1 MKILS
6 AEQEQILQRE
16 RSFLNDL
23 RVKLVDYGATRADL
37 DTLGQSIRQLDDL
50 FLLVIVGEFN
60 AGKSAFINALL
71 GERLL
76 KEGVTPTTSQI
87 NILRFGEKAEQAL
100 VEENHQVILL
110 PVELLAE
117 VSIVDTPGTN
127 AIIRQHEELT
137 THFVP
142 RADLVLFLTSVD
154 RPFTESERSFMQQ
167 IRDWGKKVII
177 IINKTDILQSE
188 AELTQVV
195 SFVRDN
201 ATALLGTTP
210 EIFPLSSR
218 LAMRAKHGEPDLW
231 QASGF
236 EALETYIKRTLDQKS
251 QVRLKF
257 VNPLGVGAHLVDKYY
272 QAVQAQ
278 REVLDKDLELLRN
291 VDQQQEIYMT
301 DKQKNFA
308 FRMADVENIFFEME
322 QRGDVFFEDRFRL
335 AKVMEL
341 FKRERMQEDFKR
353 EVVADVP
360 KLVEQKVNE
369 LIDWL
374 VESDLRQWKAITGYL
389 ADRQHEHKEHL
400 IGDGMNANFNYDRSR
415 LLEAIGDEA
424 ERVVDTYDKHKE
436 AEEIAID
443 AQNAVAASLA
453 VEVGAVGLGTLIT
466 VLATTAT
473 ADLTGILAAGVIA
486 ALGFFIIP
494 SSRRKAKEDLHE
506 RLAKLRDQLVGSLKA
521 EFEQEMVRS
530 NERIDEAIAPYTRFV
545 RAESARTDK
554 MHDELKQANL
564 EIDQLRAVVEG
575 W

>member
-6 AEQEQILQRE
+6 AEQEKILQRE

-71 GERLL
+71 GQRLL

-127 AIIRQHEELT
+127 AINRQHEELT

-154 RPFTESERSFMQQ
+154 RPFTESERSFMAQ

-177 IINKTDILQSE
+177 VINKTDILQSE
-188 AELTQVV
+188 TELAQVV

-236 EALETYIKRTLDQKS
+236 EALETYIKQTLDQKS

-257 VNPLGVGAHLVDKYY
+257 TNPLGVGAHLVDKYY
-272 QAVQAQ
+272 QAVQSQ
-278 REVLDKDLELLRN
+278 RTVLDKDLELLRN

-341 FKRERMQEDFKR
+341 FKRKRMQEDFKR

-389 ADRQHEHKEHL
+389 ADRQHEHKERL

-564 EIDQLRAVVEG
+564 EIDQLRATVEG

>member
-6 AEQEQILQRE
+6 ADQEKILQRE

-71 GERLL
+71 GQRLL

-127 AIIRQHEELT
+127 AINRQHEELT

-154 RPFTESERSFMQQ
+154 RPFTESERSFMAQ

-177 IINKTDILQSE
+177 VINKTDILQSE
-188 AELTQVV
+188 TELAQVV

-564 EIDQLRAVVEG
+564 EIDQLRATVEG